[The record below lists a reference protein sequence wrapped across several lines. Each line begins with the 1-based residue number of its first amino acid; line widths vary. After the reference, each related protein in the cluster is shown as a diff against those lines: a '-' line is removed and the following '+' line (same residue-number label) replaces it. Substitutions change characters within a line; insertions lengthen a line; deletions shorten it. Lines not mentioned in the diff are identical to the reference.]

1 MLVTKPVVIKEQR
14 RKMRLP
20 PCVVAIIKL
29 FVPRQRA
36 RSLFFCREE
45 DYTQARQGLCL
56 QVSLLL
62 QLNWVDNRR
71 VTL

>member
-20 PCVVAIIKL
+20 PMCRRNYQIICTETEGTI
-29 FVPRQRA
+29 FV
-36 RSLFFCREE
+36 FCREE